1 MSISNRHLLGA
12 TMCQPWS
19 HGVKGS
25 LSSKE
30 LSRRELGWVTA
41 PLGSWPSGLAE
52 ELTSSMVPGT
62 DHGCPYP

>member
-1 MSISNRHLLGA
+1 MSLSNRHLLGA

-30 LSRRELGWVTA
+30 LSRHELGWVTA
-41 PLGSWPSGLAE
+41 PLGSCRVVIAE
-52 ELTSSMVPGT
+52 ELMPSMVPGT